1 MSRYIDADKF
11 YVSQVARCWGEP
23 LVGTCT
29 NDNVK
34 LYDEIQKFPTADV
47 ESVVRCKDCKHYEH
61 FDAYNKHFC
70 NEYGG
75 YVTENDFCS
84 RAERED
90 KE

>member
-61 FDAYNKHFC
+61 FDTYNNHFC

-84 RAERED
+84 RAER
-90 KE
+90 KEEE